1 MQCTTEASA
10 QHRLRLRGE
19 SFSDNTSINNNNNDN
34 DSNDDKFRIQATV
47 ADSHD
52 APDGT
57 ANT

>member
-10 QHRLRLRGE
+10 QHRSRLRGE
-19 SFSDNTSINNNNNDN
+19 SFSDNTSINNNNNN
-34 DSNDDKFRIQATV
+34 NNDDKLRTQATV
-47 ADSHD
+47 ASHD

>member
-10 QHRLRLRGE
+10 QHRSRLRGE
-19 SFSDNTSINNNNNDN
+19 SFSDNTSINNNNNN
-34 DSNDDKFRIQATV
+34 DDDKFRTQATV
-47 ADSHD
+47 ASHD

>member
-10 QHRLRLRGE
+10 QHRSRLRGE
-19 SFSDNTSINNNNNDN
+19 SFSDNTSINNNNN
-34 DSNDDKFRIQATV
+34 NDDKLRTQATV